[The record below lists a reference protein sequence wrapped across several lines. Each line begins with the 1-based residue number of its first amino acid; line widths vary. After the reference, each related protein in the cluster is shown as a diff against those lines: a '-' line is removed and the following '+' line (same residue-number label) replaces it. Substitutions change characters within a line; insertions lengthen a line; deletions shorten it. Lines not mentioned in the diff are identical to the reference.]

1 MRRTGL
7 AYITPDLLTWAIER
21 SGMSRAEL
29 VKKIH
34 VQESVLE
41 SWENGLAFPP
51 FNKAREM
58 AQVLRVAFG
67 YFFLPQRPADEVPL
81 PDLRRLPQSSPLKP
95 SVDFLDVLYQ
105 AMTQHDWYRAYQ
117 IEEGA
122 SPVSFVGKFT
132 ERDLPATIATD
143 IRTTLGMDNSLRRK
157 SYDSEGYLT
166 KLTQNAEKAGVIVMR
181 RAVVGS
187 SHRVLNR
194 KEFQGFAI
202 SDPIAPLVFI
212 NGQDYQ
218 AAKVFT
224 LLHELA
230 HIWIGHSGISLIDE
244 TLQSPALQIEL
255 LCNAV
260 AAETLVPR
268 VEFESEWNSRQ
279 AGYEQMERL
288 ARHFL
293 VSVLVIIRRATE
305 LNKISTDTSF
315 EFWAEAKQRI
325 EAYAV
330 AQANEKEEEKEKA
343 KDKQGGDFYA
353 TLEARNSSTFVTAL
367 LSDVKQGGTLLNDA
381 ARLLSM
387 KVETVVK
394 VTEGT

>member
-1 MRRTGL
+1 MRRTDL

-21 SGMSRAEL
+21 SGLDRSAFA
-29 VKKIH
+29 KQIH
-34 VQESVLE
+34 VQENVLA
-41 SWENGLAFPP
+41 SWENGLAYPP

-67 YFFLPQRPADEVPL
+67 YFYLPERPKDEVPL
-81 PDLRRLPQSSPLKP
+81 PDLRRLPQSPPLTP

-105 AMTQHDWYRAYQ
+105 AMAQHDWYRAYQ
-117 IEEGA
+117 TDEGA
-122 SPVSFVGKFT
+122 SPVKFVAKFT
-132 ERDLPATIATD
+132 EHDSATD
-143 IRTTLGMDNSLRRK
+143 IAADIRATLRMDNALRRK
-157 SYDSEGYLT
+157 SYDYENYLT

-187 SHRVLNR
+187 SHRALDR

-202 SDPIAPLVFI
+202 SDPMAPLVFI

-218 AAKVFT
+218 APKIFT

-230 HIWIGHSGISLIDE
+230 HIWIGRSGISLIDE
-244 TLQSPALQIEL
+244 TLQSPALQVEL

-260 AAETLVPR
+260 AAEALVPK
-268 VEFESEWNSRQ
+268 VEFESAWNARRT
-279 AGYEQMERL
+279 GYEQIDRL

-293 VSVLVIIRRATE
+293 VGALVIIRRARE
-305 LNKISTDTSF
+305 LNKITPNTFF
-315 EFWAEAKQRI
+315 EFWDEATQRI
-325 EAYAV
+325 EAYV
-330 AQANEKEEEKEKA
+330 MAQAAEKQKEKETA
-343 KDKQGGDFYA
+343 KDKQRGDFYT
-353 TLEARNSSTFVTAL
+353 TLEARNSPTFVTAL
-367 LSDVKQGGTLLNDA
+367 LNDVKQGGTLLNDA

-394 VTEGT
+394 ATGGT